1 MGKFV
6 IGEFAIDISR
16 CKISSADTEQVVEPK
31 VMDVLQYLYSHRG
44 VVVSQQQ
51 IFSAVWPNA
60 TFSPSY
66 VQRCIALLRKA
77 LSEDS
82 KNPRYIIT
90 HPKRGYSLEV
100 AEPQINKPKRIYLS
114 ALVILMATLIG
125 IVSWFY
131 PDTPQVKTHFTKL
144 MPISSSEENESSI
157 SLSHNGEYIAFVRGD
172 KSNQTIW
179 LKNLRSGKEVKLT
192 QKQSTYHSLGWSSDD
207 SEIAFVHQ
215 QDTQTLGYFTLDK
228 LTLQPAN
235 YREVYTFKDFTVTSQ
250 QLEWASDN
258 HIYFIEKR
266 QSDNHTQLSAI
277 DLTTQEKRVIK
288 SSAGQDWMKLQALSP
303 SQQSIALAYEAG
315 QNKYRVDLFDI
326 KTSTTKTLAIIED
339 SVQGLS
345 WHPGEQQLLISNK
358 HELQL
363 LNLQGQLKKLAFNN
377 YHIIRDAHF
386 SLSGNDILMELVKID
401 VDITRSTRQA
411 PTQFETLV
419 DTSSVDFLPVYSPDS
434 SKFVFESHRFGIKQL
449 FLYENGAQTLIF
461 TNPNNEELFGIV
473 WSKDGK
479 EVITASK
486 NTLFRVNIKEGSFVS
501 IPHSYH
507 SFYLREMYHHED
519 AILVSYRAAD
529 GVTFHPAKFDLETL
543 ELTPYTGSGERLACY
558 AMDID
563 DQDQVYFS
571 NEKQVFRLNKNKELE
586 TVWQSPTKEIIGL
599 SAGVTMMTVTL
610 ADKDGYVMN
619 EIDFKTGSNKTIFSG
634 KDDGKMLINASHD
647 FQQFLYLTEP
657 KRTRTLVRLN

>member
-1 MGKFV
+1 MGRFV
-6 IGEFAIDISR
+6 IGEFAIDVSR

-31 VMDVLQYLYSHRG
+31 VMDVLQYMYSHRG
-44 VVVSQQQ
+44 TVVSQEQ

-77 LSEDS
+77 LGEDS

-100 AEPQINKPKRIYLS
+100 DVAQLNRPKCIYLS
-114 ALVILMATLIG
+114 VLVILMVTLSG
-125 IVSWFY
+125 IASWLY
-131 PDTPQVKTHFTKL
+131 PDTPQVKTRFTKL
-144 MPISSSEENESSI
+144 MPISSSEENESST

-172 KSNQTIW
+172 KSKQAIW

-207 SEIAFVHQ
+207 SEIAFVNQ
-215 QDTQTLGYFTLDK
+215 DDTQTLGYFTLDK

-235 YREVYTFKDFTVTSQ
+235 YRTIYTFKDFKVTSQ
-250 QLEWASDN
+250 QLEWAN
-258 HIYFIEKR
+258 NNNIYFIEKR
-266 QSDNHTQLSAI
+266 QSDNHTQLSTI
-277 DLTTQEKRVIK
+277 DLTTQVKRVVK
-288 SSAGQDWMKLQALSP
+288 EAAGQDWMMLHALSP
-303 SQQSIALAYEAG
+303 SQQYIALTSESG
-315 QNKYRVDLFDI
+315 QNQYRIDLFDI
-326 KTSTTKTLAIIED
+326 ETSSTKTLATVED
-339 SVQGLS
+339 GVQGLS
-345 WHPGEQQLLISNK
+345 WHPNAQQLLISNK
-358 HELQL
+358 HQLQL
-363 LNLQGQLKKLAFNN
+363 LNLQGHLTKLAFNN

-386 SLSGNDILMELVKID
+386 SLSGNDILMELVKVD
-401 VDITRSTRQA
+401 VDIIRSTRQE

-434 SKFVFESHRFGIKQL
+434 SKFVFESHRFGTKQL
-449 FLYENGAQTLIF
+449 FLYENGTQTLIF
-461 TNPNNEELFGIV
+461 SNPNNEELFGIV
-473 WSKDGK
+473 WSKDGE

-486 NTLFRVNIKEGSFVS
+486 NTLFRINLEEESFQS

-507 SFYLREMYHHED
+507 SFYLREMYHHEA

-543 ELTPYTGSGERLACY
+543 ELTPYTGSGKRLECY

-563 DQDQVYFS
+563 ERDLVYFS
-571 NEKQVFRLNKNKELE
+571 NDKQVFRLNEKNELE
-586 TVWQSPTKEIIGL
+586 IIWESPTKEIIGL
-599 SAGVTMMTVTL
+599 AVHETVMTVTL
-610 ADKDGYVMN
+610 ADKDGYEMN
-619 EIDFKTGSNKTIFSG
+619 EIDFNTGRSKAIFKG
-634 KDDGKMLINASHD
+634 KDDGEMLINASHD

-657 KRTRTLVRLN
+657 KRIRTLVRLN

>member
-1 MGKFV
+1 VGSFV
-6 IGEFAIDISR
+6 IGKFAIDVSR
-16 CKISSADTEQVVEPK
+16 CKISSADTEQVIEPK
-31 VMDVLQYLYSHRG
+31 VMDVLQYMYSHRG
-44 VVVSQQQ
+44 AVVSQEQ

-77 LSEDS
+77 FSEDS

-100 AEPQINKPKRIYLS
+100 AEPQLNKSKRIYLS
-114 ALVILMATLIG
+114 ALGILMVTLGG
-125 IVSWFY
+125 IAGWLY
-131 PDTPQVKTHFTKL
+131 PDTLQVKTRFTKL

-157 SLSHNGEYIAFVRGD
+157 SLSHNGKYIAFVRGD
-172 KSNQTIW
+172 KSKQAIW
-179 LKNLRSGKEVKLT
+179 LKNLRSGKEIKLT
-192 QKQSTYHSLGWSSDD
+192 QNQSSYHSLGWSSDN

-215 QDTQTLGYFTLDK
+215 KDTQTLGYFTLDK

-235 YREVYTFKDFTVTSQ
+235 YRKIYTFKDFKVTSQ
-250 QLEWASDN
+250 QLEWANNN

-266 QSDNHTQLSAI
+266 QSDNHTRLSSI
-277 DLTTQEKRVIK
+277 DLTNQEKRVIK
-288 SSAGQDWMKLQALSP
+288 SATGQDWMKLHALSP
-303 SQQSIALAYEAG
+303 SQQSIALVSEAG
-315 QNKYRVDLFDI
+315 QNQYRIDLFDI
-326 KTSTTKTLAIIED
+326 ETSSTKTLATVED
-339 SVQGLS
+339 GVQGLS
-345 WHPGEQQLLISNK
+345 WHPDAQQLLISNK
-358 HELQL
+358 HKLQL
-363 LNLQGQLKKLAFNN
+363 LDLQGQLTKLAFNN

-386 SLSGNDILMELVKID
+386 SLSGNDILMELVKVD
-401 VDITRSTRQA
+401 VDIIRSTRQE

-434 SKFVFESHRFGIKQL
+434 SKFIFESHRFGTKQL
-449 FLYENGAQTLIF
+449 FLYENGTQTLIF
-461 TNPNNEELFGIV
+461 SNVNNEELFGIV
-473 WSKDGK
+473 WSKDGE

-486 NTLFRVNIKEGSFVS
+486 NTLFRINIKEESFQS

-507 SFYLREMYHHED
+507 SFYLREMYHHEA
-519 AILVSYRAAD
+519 AILVSYRATD

-543 ELTPYTGSGERLACY
+543 ELTPYKDSGKRLACY

-563 DQDQVYFS
+563 EQDQVYFS
-571 NEKQVFRLNKNKELE
+571 NEKQVFKLNKKNELE
-586 TVWQSPTKEIIGL
+586 TVWQSPAKEIIDL
-599 SAGVTMMTVTL
+599 TAEATMMTVTL

-619 EIDFKTGSNKTIFSG
+619 EIDFKTGRNKTIFNG

-647 FQQFLYLTEP
+647 YQQFLYLTEP